1 MPALKLSILDLSPIP
16 SGHSGRQ
23 ALLNTLDLAR
33 RADALGYTRYW
44 LSEHHNSTGLASA
57 APEVLAGH
65 VADATRRIRV
75 GSGGIML
82 PNHSSLKVA
91 EVFRLLT
98 SLHPGRIDLGLGR
111 APGTD
116 SLTAQALRRTQFQG
130 DTFGAQL
137 DELLGLLEDR
147 FAPAPG
153 ERGVVAIP
161 DDAPSPELWMLS
173 SSGFGGQVAAEQGLG
188 LAFAHHIHPDP
199 AVDALLRYRRDFR
212 PSAHFA
218 QPRSMLA
225 VAALCAEDAAEAE
238 HLAAS
243 FDLVRLR
250 IEQGQTGKFPSVAEA
265 EAYPYEAFEQRRI
278 LENRSRF
285 FVGTPADL
293 RQRIGDLAAL
303 AQAEEVMVLTMVHDH
318 AARVRSYELL
328 AEAFGLKRHPPLR
341 SPIPPQ

>member
-1 MPALKLSILDLSPIP
+1 
-16 SGHSGRQ
+16 
-23 ALLNTLDLAR
+23 
-33 RADALGYTRYW
+33 
-44 LSEHHNSTGLASA
+44 
-57 APEVLAGH
+57 
-65 VADATRRIRV
+65 
-75 GSGGIML
+75 
-82 PNHSSLKVA
+82 
-91 EVFRLLT
+91 
-98 SLHPGRIDLGLGR
+98 
-111 APGTD
+111 
-116 SLTAQALRRTQFQG
+116 
-130 DTFGAQL
+130 
-137 DELLGLLEDR
+137 
-147 FAPAPG
+147 
-153 ERGVVAIP
+153 
-161 DDAPSPELWMLS
+161 
-173 SSGFGGQVAAEQGLG
+173 
-188 LAFAHHIHPDP
+188 
-199 AVDALLRYRRDFR
+199 
-212 PSAHFA
+212 
-218 QPRSMLA
+218 MLA